1 MNKDNHKLGLKFP
14 KTSKCCVGIQ
24 VYIDRDRINA
34 IGLYPLDKDKRRIDN
49 LDEFDLEFNVMELEV
64 LDIEDIAIMMNK
76 ENFERFCET
85 WRNFHE

>member
-1 MNKDNHKLGLKFP
+1 MNNNHKLGLKFP
-14 KTSKCCVGIQ
+14 KTSKCCVSIQ

-34 IGLYPLDKDKRRIDN
+34 IGLYPLGKDKRRIDN

-76 ENFERFCET
+76 ENFDRFCET